1 MKTRRDFFKTAV
13 AVGLL
18 ATDSYIHAETK
29 NVARSMRSPT
39 VGADLIRE
47 KWCGIAGRIAN
58 PLLAALVA
66 RELKKRMPV
75 EAHPSSSDRAEY
87 SHLEALAR
95 LLTGVAPWLELGRDE
110 SPESK
115 LRADLAAQAREG
127 IDAATDPKSP
137 DFLNFSR
144 GKQPL
149 VDTAFLAQAMRRAPN
164 ELWAKLDTRVRKNVV
179 AALTA
184 SRVITAGEN
193 NWKLFASTIE
203 VFLRGVGE
211 RYDKSRLF
219 EGLSKHRSWYL
230 GDGIYGDGPHFH
242 WDYYN
247 AFVIQPILL
256 ESLEAVA
263 NDASEWAD
271 FLNRER
277 ARFSRY
283 ADLQERLIAPD
294 GSYPAI
300 GRSITYRCGAF
311 QVLAMAAWRD
321 LLPARIT
328 PGQARVALD
337 RVIARTLEAPGT
349 FDQKGWLKIGLIG
362 SQPQLGET
370 YISTGSLYL
379 CTAALLPLGLHPSAP
394 FWSEPPLSTSWE
406 RIWSGQNESADHAL
420 KE

>member
-1 MKTRRDFFKTAV
+1 
-13 AVGLL
+13 
-18 ATDSYIHAETK
+18 
-29 NVARSMRSPT
+29 MRSPT

-394 FWSEPPLSTSWE
+394 FWREPGLSTSWE